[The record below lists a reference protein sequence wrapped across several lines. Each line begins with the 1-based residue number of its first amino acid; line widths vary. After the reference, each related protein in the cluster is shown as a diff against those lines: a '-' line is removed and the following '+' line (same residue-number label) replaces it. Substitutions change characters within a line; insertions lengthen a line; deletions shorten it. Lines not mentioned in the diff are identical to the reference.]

1 MFNSKPMKKLT
12 LFLFL
17 FLLTTGMATSKV
29 YPEISVNGTVLTKQV
44 KSITCHSAFLAT
56 LLYEDGSSEEIYAE
70 GLKVLLSKPSGIR
83 NTVIYGGI
91 TIEGNQAVIKGLT
104 GKTPIYLYNANG
116 QMVLSAKVSSPETR
130 ISLESL
136 APGIYF
142 LKSGNTSV
150 KFLKK

>member
-1 MFNSKPMKKLT
+1 M
-12 LFLFL
+12 
-17 FLLTTGMATSKV
+17 
-29 YPEISVNGTVLTKQV
+29 
-44 KSITCHSAFLAT
+44 
-56 LLYEDGSSEEIYAE
+56 
-70 GLKVLLSKPSGIR
+70 LSKPSGIR

-104 GKTPIYLYNANG
+104 GKTPIYLYSANG